1 MSDSPHV
8 VNTSAATFQ
17 ADVVERSK
25 AVPVVLDFWAAWCGP
40 CRKLGPMLE
49 RMADQFAGQFVLA
62 KADVDEMPEQA
73 GAFRVEGIPAVFAIR
88 NGQVVD
94 SFVGLLT
101 EPQLKQWIESLLPSE
116 ADLLVQQAEA
126 CEGTDPATAETLFR
140 KALDAEDD
148 LVAASIGLARTQ
160 LALEKLDECE
170 ATLGTLNDRGY
181 LEPEGERIQSEL
193 HLRRSR
199 VSGADLS
206 ALVAQVEA
214 APLDRSLRLQLA
226 EGLLA
231 SGQYEPGLAH
241 CLTVVEAGPGPL
253 RDRARQ
259 VMVETFKVLGEGSP
273 LTGSFRRSL
282 SLALY

>member
-17 ADVVERSK
+17 TDVVERSMS
-25 AVPVVLDFWAAWCGP
+25 VPVVLDFWAALCGP

-49 RMADQFAGQFVLA
+49 RMADKFAGQFVLA

-73 GAFRVEGIPAVFAIR
+73 AAFRVEGIPAVYAIR
-88 NGQVVD
+88 NGQIVD

-101 EPQLKQWIESLLPSE
+101 EPQLKDWIESLLPTE

-126 CEGTDPATAETLFR
+126 CEANDPAAAEALFR
-140 KALDAEDD
+140 KALDVEDD
-148 LVAASIGLARTQ
+148 LVAAAIGLARTQ
-160 LALEKLDECE
+160 LAQEKLDDCE
-170 ATLGTLNDRGY
+170 ATLAKLNERGF
-181 LEPEGERIQSEL
+181 LEPEATRVQSEL

-206 ALVAQVEA
+206 TLVAQVEA
-214 APLDRSLRLQLA
+214 APNDQALRLQLA

-231 SGQYEPGLAH
+231 SGQYEAGLNH
-241 CLTVVEAGPGPL
+241 CLAVVEAGPGPN

-259 VMVETFKVLGEGSP
+259 LMVDSFKVLGETNP
-273 LTGSFRRSL
+273 LTGNFRRSL

>member
-1 MSDSPHV
+1 MSNSPHV
-8 VNTSAATFQ
+8 INTSAATFQ
-17 ADVVERSK
+17 VDVVDRSK

-49 RMADQFAGQFVLA
+49 KMADKYAGQFVLA

-73 GAFRVEGIPAVFAIR
+73 AAFRVEGIPAVYAIR

-101 EPQLKQWIESLLPSE
+101 EPQLKDWIESLLPTE
-116 ADLLVQQAEA
+116 ADLLVQQGEA
-126 CEGTDPATAETLFR
+126 CEGTDPVTAEGLYR
-140 KALDAEDD
+140 KALEVEDD
-148 LVAASIGLARTQ
+148 LVAASIGLARAQ
-160 LALEKLDECE
+160 LAQEKLDECA
-170 ATLGTLNDRGY
+170 ATIAKLQERGY
-181 LEPEGERIQSEL
+181 LEPEAERLQSEL

-199 VSGADLS
+199 VSGGDLADLR
-206 ALVAQVEA
+206 ARADA
-214 APLDRSLRLQLA
+214 AKGDIQLQLQLA
-226 EGLLA
+226 EALLA
-231 SGQYEPGLAH
+231 GGLYEDGLAT
-241 CLTVVEAGPGPL
+241 CLTVVEAGPGES

-259 VMVETFKVLGEGSP
+259 LMVDTFKVLGESNP

>member
-25 AVPVVLDFWAAWCGP
+25 SVPVVLDFWAAWCGP
-40 CRKLGPMLE
+40 CRRLGPMLE
-49 RMADQFAGQFVLA
+49 NLAEKHAGKFVLA

-73 GAFRVEGIPAVFAIR
+73 AAFRVEGIPAVFAIR

-101 EPQLKQWIESLLPSE
+101 EPQLKDWIESLLPSE
-116 ADLLVQQAEA
+116 ADLLVQQAES
-126 CEGTDPATAETLFR
+126 CEVTDPATAETLFR

-148 LVAASIGLARTQ
+148 LLAAALGLARTQ
-160 LALEKLDECE
+160 LAQEKLTECE
-170 ATLGTLNDRGY
+170 ATLAKLSERGY

-206 ALVAQVEA
+206 ALVTQVEA
-214 APLDRSLRLQLA
+214 APQNHELRLQLA
-226 EGLLA
+226 EALLA
-231 SGQYEPGLAH
+231 SGQYEPGLTH
-241 CLTVVEAGPGPL
+241 CLTVVEAGPGPN

-259 VMVETFKVLGEGSP
+259 LMVDTFKVLGESNP

>member
-1 MSDSPHV
+1 MSHSPHV

-25 AVPVVLDFWAAWCGP
+25 SVPVVLDFWAAWCGP

-49 RMADQFAGQFVLA
+49 KMADEFSGQFVLA

-101 EPQLKQWIESLLPSE
+101 EPQLRQWIESLLPTE

-126 CEGTDPATAETLFR
+126 CEATDPTTAEALFR
-140 KALDAEDD
+140 KALDVEDD
-148 LVAASIGLARTQ
+148 LVAAAIGLARTQ
-160 LALEKLDECE
+160 LALEKLDDCA
-170 ATLGTLNDRGY
+170 ATLAKLTERGY
-181 LEPEGERIQSEL
+181 LEPEAERLQSEL

-199 VSGADLS
+199 VSGSDLATLAS
-206 ALVAQVEA
+206 QVEA
-214 APLDRSLRLQLA
+214 APQDHSLRLQLA

-231 SGQYEPGLAH
+231 AGQYEPGLAH
-241 CLTVVEAGPGPL
+241 CLSVVEAGPGAH
-253 RDRARQ
+253 RDQARQ
-259 VMVETFKVLGEGSP
+259 LMVETFKVLGEGNP